1 MSKQDIRKMVDN
13 CTRKVKYNPDIMWF
27 DYQAL
32 FDKTRNKVF
41 GKTDNIE
48 VKHVDFTKNTI
59 ARNGVFDSYEID
71 TNMLN
76 KALEGDLKS
85 QINMV
90 NNIWK
95 GYLKSID
102 NDNDDNNNEKD
113 LRRLLNIN
121 RLYLITV
128 NIALDKYDE
137 RTFGYYLELAESD
150 FVPTYF
156 ASDSLESKNNELIK
170 NMNFYD
176 ITRPVMGSIFLIII
190 FIKSFNIINKKMWLQ
205 IFLILIKRNLRYL
218 QIKK

>member
-59 ARNGVFDSYEID
+59 ARNGVFESDEIV

-76 KALEGDLKS
+76 KALEGDLKN

-95 GYLKSID
+95 CYLKSID
-102 NDNDDNNNEKD
+102 NDQED

-170 NMNFYD
+170 NMNFHD

-190 FIKSFNIINKKMWLQ
+190 FIK
-205 IFLILIKRNLRYL
+205 
-218 QIKK
+218 

>member
-102 NDNDDNNNEKD
+102 NDVDDNNNGED
-113 LRRLLNIN
+113 LRRLLHIN
-121 RLYLITV
+121 LLYFITV
-128 NIALDKYDE
+128 NIALNKYDE
-137 RTFGYYLELAESD
+137 RTFDYYLQLAESD

-156 ASDSLESKNNELIK
+156 APDSLKNKNNELIK
-170 NMNFYD
+170 NMNFYA
-176 ITRPVMGSIFLIII
+176 ITKPVMGSFFDKNFYVVINIFD
-190 FIKSFNIINKKMWLQ
+190 FN
-205 IFLILIKRNLRYL
+205 
-218 QIKK
+218 

>member
-1 MSKQDIRKMVDN
+1 MVDN

-59 ARNGVFDSYEID
+59 ARNGVFESDEIV

-76 KALEGDLKS
+76 KALEGDLKN

-95 GYLKSID
+95 CYLKSID
-102 NDNDDNNNEKD
+102 NDQED

-170 NMNFYD
+170 NMNFYA

-190 FIKSFNIINKKMWLQ
+190 FIKSFNIIIKKMWLQ

-218 QIKK
+218 QIKKLNFN

>member
-1 MSKQDIRKMVDN
+1 MVDN

-102 NDNDDNNNEKD
+102 NDNDDNNNNEKD

-128 NIALDKYDE
+128 NIALDKYD
-137 RTFGYYLELAESD
+137 
-150 FVPTYF
+150 
-156 ASDSLESKNNELIK
+156 
-170 NMNFYD
+170 
-176 ITRPVMGSIFLIII
+176 
-190 FIKSFNIINKKMWLQ
+190 WLLFR
-205 IFLILIKRNLRYL
+205 IS
-218 QIKK
+218 